1 MLSFEN
7 LKILSSSNQSSEK
20 AKIISAFLETNY
32 LRNGEDLYKINTDNL
47 TLECIDRSRSDNIIL
62 KEIQDIYLNSDKK
75 LSSEQKMILQ
85 TKDFTSYA
93 KLSNI
98 NTIKGIIQNINE
110 LLFKDLDTQT
120 TDKIHFK
127 NGYIKIS
134 TGKLYKRTKTV
145 KDFINRDYKKSTQ
158 QDRDFIN
165 KVYSQIYPIEDER
178 NYILSTI
185 GSAITGESK
194 KDRTSLFLL
203 GQSSGG
209 KSLLMQTLN
218 KAFSNTYVKEFGSDT
233 FSKTNPNRNKILN
246 EFLKL
251 SDIRIVWVNEV
262 SSKIDDSLF
271 KSFIEGYVK
280 TISLYKDGFNDIE
293 HNSKVILTSNELPN
307 IKIDSAVSSRI
318 VSHTHRS
325 FFTSDDSEIDESKYI
340 YKRNNN
346 LISEI
351 NNDTYKNAVVDI
363 ILHHASLYL
372 KNGLGK
378 IPESMII
385 SKNEIIS

>member
-1 MLSFEN
+1 
-7 LKILSSSNQSSEK
+7 
-20 AKIISAFLETNY
+20 
-32 LRNGEDLYKINTDNL
+32 
-47 TLECIDRSRSDNIIL
+47 
-62 KEIQDIYLNSDKK
+62 
-75 LSSEQKMILQ
+75 MILQ
-85 TKDFTSYA
+85 TKDLTAYA

-246 EFLKL
+246 EFIRY
-251 SDIRIVWVNEV
+251 SDCV
-262 SSKIDDSLF
+262 
-271 KSFIEGYVK
+271 G
-280 TISLYKDGFNDIE
+280 
-293 HNSKVILTSNELPN
+293 
-307 IKIDSAVSSRI
+307 
-318 VSHTHRS
+318 
-325 FFTSDDSEIDESKYI
+325 
-340 YKRNNN
+340 
-346 LISEI
+346 
-351 NNDTYKNAVVDI
+351 
-363 ILHHASLYL
+363 
-372 KNGLGK
+372 
-378 IPESMII
+378 
-385 SKNEIIS
+385 